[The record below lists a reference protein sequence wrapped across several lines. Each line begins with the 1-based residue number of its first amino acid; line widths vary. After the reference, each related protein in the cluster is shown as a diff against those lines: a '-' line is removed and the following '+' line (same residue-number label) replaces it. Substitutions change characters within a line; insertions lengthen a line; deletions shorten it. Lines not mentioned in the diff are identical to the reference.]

1 MTPMK
6 LQIIFGVVMIVLAIG
21 LIIEG
26 WMNRKIP

>member
-6 LQIIFGVVMIVLAIG
+6 LQMIFAVVMIVLAIG

-26 WMNRKIP
+26 WMNK